1 MGSQMTSYV
10 GYYRVSTWAQGR
22 SGLGLEAQKQSVEC
36 FVRSTGGELV
46 AEFEEIESGARCGR
60 PSLEQALALAR
71 ARRAVLVIAK
81 LDRLARNVGFI
92 SRLMEANVE
101 FVAADSPH
109 ANKLTIHIMA
119 AMAEYERDQI
129 SQRTKLALEAA
140 KRRGRKLGNPRL
152 PEAALLGTAKRMALA
167 DAFAQEMKP
176 WIELA
181 QSNGA
186 DSYAAISAYLNQRSL
201 PTQRGR
207 KWTAAGARNI
217 ALRLR
222 HLL

>member
-1 MGSQMTSYV
+1 MNSYV
-10 GYYRVSTWAQGR
+10 GYYRVSTQAQGR

-36 FVRSTGGELV
+36 FVRTTGGELI

-60 PSLEQALALAR
+60 PSLERALSLAK

-92 SRLMEANVE
+92 SRLMEANIE

-140 KRRGRKLGNPRL
+140 KRRGRKLGNPHLSEVAER
-152 PEAALLGTAKRMALA
+152 GTAKRVALA
-167 DAFAQEMKP
+167 DTFARGMKP
-176 WIELA
+176 WFDLA

-186 DSYAAISAYLNQRSL
+186 DSYGAIAVYLNQRSL

-207 KWTAAGARNI
+207 KWTAAGARNV
-217 ALRLR
+217 ALRL
-222 HLL
+222 LSLSQV